1 MYYNESSIVE
11 SICKPEYL
19 ISRVRTVID
28 NEKRLKAGKNG
39 RQSGRVNKSKGRRI
53 WIIALLLIIVV
64 TGFVLSGWM
73 RTTSSADIGSTSGT
87 FTVRKDDLI
96 ITVTE
101 SGNIQ
106 AKESTD
112 IMCEVEGRGV
122 EIASIVPEGT
132 VITPQDV
139 KKGKILCQLNS
150 AELQDTY
157 NREQIKF
164 SSDKAAYTEAQEA
177 YTIQKKQNESDIA
190 AAELAVE
197 FGLMDLQNYLGASA
211 AQHLIGQLTKD
222 PNAPIQTEALLGL
235 LDDPNSLGGEAS
247 QMLKRY
253 QNDILLAEGQLEKAT
268 DVLTGTQKLHDANYA
283 SDLDLKSAELDVNR
297 YRILYESS
305 SEALR
310 LYKLYSFPKQTKQL
324 VSDYH
329 EAQREL
335 ERTIAQTRSQLA
347 QAGAKLESTEASFNL
362 QKDHVAKLE
371 RQIAACTIRAPSPG
385 IIVYGSSADWHQ
397 RREDPI
403 EVGDMVRRGQKIF
416 TIPNSNV
423 MSVELRVHES
433 SVNKVM
439 PGQDVTVTVEA
450 YPDMEFHGEVVK
462 VAPLPDPQ
470 HGWFDTG
477 VKVYT
482 THVIIDGSHDI
493 LKPGMSAKIEILVER
508 LNNVKIVPV
517 HVVANR
523 AGRKFCYI
531 AADLGPQE
539 RQVQTGAFN
548 DNFVEIVSGLQVGE
562 KVLLSPPRPA
572 EQQNTYESKQP
583 QDSSPQ
589 ENQPQDGDEKKS
601 ESLEEPESEMGA
613 SAT

>member
-1 MYYNESSIVE
+1 M
-11 SICKPEYL
+11 
-19 ISRVRTVID
+19 RTVID
-28 NEKRLKAGKNG
+28 HEKRQTASRNG
-39 RQSGRVNKSKGRRI
+39 RQNGRVAKRKGKRI
-53 WIIALLLIIVV
+53 WLIALLLIIVV
-64 TGFVLSGWM
+64 TAFVLSGWM
-73 RTTSSADIGSTSGT
+73 RTTSSADTGFTGGT

-132 VITPQDV
+132 VITTEDV
-139 KKGKILCQLNS
+139 KNGKILCQLNA

-157 NREQIKF
+157 NREQIEF
-164 SSDKAAYTEAQEA
+164 SSAKAAYTEAQEA
-177 YTIQKKQNESDIA
+177 YIIQKKQNESDIA

-197 FGLMDLQNYLGASA
+197 FGMMDLQNYLGESA
-211 AQHLIGQLTKD
+211 AQHLIEHLTND
-222 PNAPIQTEALLGL
+222 PNAPVEMEVLLGL

-247 QMLKRY
+247 QMLKQY

-283 SDLDLKSAELDVNR
+283 SDLDLKSAQLDVNR
-297 YRILYESS
+297 FRIQHESS

-324 VSDYH
+324 VSDYY

-347 QAGAKLESTEASFNL
+347 QALAKLESTEASFNL

-385 IIVYGSSADWHQ
+385 IIVYGTSADWHQ

-416 TIPNSNV
+416 TIPNSDV

-433 SVNKVM
+433 SVNKVQ

-450 YPDMEFHGEVVK
+450 YPDLEFHGRVVK

-470 HGWFDTG
+470 HGWLDPG

-482 THVIIDGSHDI
+482 TYVTIEGSHDI
-493 LKPGMSAKIEILVER
+493 LKPGMSAKVEILVEQ
-508 LNNVKIVPV
+508 LHDVKIVPV

-523 AGRKFCYI
+523 AGKKFCYV
-531 AADLGPQE
+531 AADSGPEE
-539 RQVQTGAFN
+539 REVQTGAFN
-548 DNFVEIVSGLQVGE
+548 DTFVEIPSGLQVGE
-562 KVLLSPPRPA
+562 KVLLSPPRPV

-583 QDSSPQ
+583 QQSSPQ
-589 ENQPQDGDEKKS
+589 EKQTQDSAEKDS
-601 ESLEEPESEMGA
+601 ESPDETAP
-613 SAT
+613 ATGVSTTS